1 MLLEV
6 ANLGF
11 KIEEMIKKLRD
22 LGANTPIEVPYIEE
36 EMLAKVKKGKQ
47 RDHILGRGRQVA
59 SVGKTKVFGSQP
71 RGWLRHCFQP
81 QIDHMLAQ
89 RDQQLVEA
97 KADAKAYQRE
107 LD

>member
-1 MLLEV
+1 
-6 ANLGF
+6 
-11 KIEEMIKKLRD
+11 MIKKLRD
-22 LGANTPIEVPYIEE
+22 LGANTPIKVPYIEE
-36 EMLAKVKKGKQ
+36 EILAKVKKGKQ

-59 SVGKTKVFGSQP
+59 GVGKTKVFGSQP
-71 RGWLRHCFQP
+71 RGWLRHCSQP